1 MEYRSDIS
9 QEVEQLRNAEYGEEV
24 RSAFI
29 SCMEKIHEENESYNN
44 IKTEVAK
51 SAATMKQQVEA
62 IDTKSAEVQKALQ
75 VLTAAISNGK
85 THQTALETATK
96 NGKTQQTNLENVTK
110 SAKTQQTATETATKN
125 GKSQETALQKV
136 VDNAKQIDSAIQT
149 SVSAAN
155 AAAANAN

>member
-1 MEYRSDIS
+1 MADIS

-62 IDTKSAEVQKALQ
+62 INTKSAEVQKALQ
-75 VLTAAISNGK
+75 DLTTAISNGK
-85 THQTALETATK
+85 PSRQLWRPPQRTGKPSRQTL
-96 NGKTQQTNLENVTK
+96 KTSRNRQKPSRLRPRLPQR
-110 SAKTQQTATETATKN
+110 TEKARKRHYR
-125 GKSQETALQKV
+125 KL
-136 VDNAKQIDSAIQT
+136 
-149 SVSAAN
+149 
-155 AAAANAN
+155 

>member
-1 MEYRSDIS
+1 MADIS

-62 IDTKSAEVQKALQ
+62 INTKSAEVQKALQ
-75 VLTAAISNGK
+75 DLTTAISNGK
-85 THQTALETATK
+85 TQQTALETATK

-125 GKSQETALQKV
+125 GKARKRHYRKL
-136 VDNAKQIDSAIQT
+136 
-149 SVSAAN
+149 
-155 AAAANAN
+155 

>member
-1 MEYRSDIS
+1 MADIS

-62 IDTKSAEVQKALQ
+62 INTKSAEVQKALSD
-75 VLTAAISNGK
+75 LATSISNGK
-85 THQTALETATK
+85 NQQTALETATK
-96 NGKTQQTNLENVTK
+96 NGKSQQTNLEN
-110 SAKTQQTATETATKN
+110 ATEKAKN
-125 GKSQETALQKV
+125 SRLRPRLPQRTEKARKRHYRKL
-136 VDNAKQIDSAIQT
+136 
-149 SVSAAN
+149 
-155 AAAANAN
+155 

>member
-1 MEYRSDIS
+1 MADIS

-62 IDTKSAEVQKALQ
+62 INTKSAEVQKAQL
-75 VLTAAISNGK
+75 LSRTGK
-85 THQTALETATK
+85 PSRQLLRPPQRTGKPSRQTL
-96 NGKTQQTNLENVTK
+96 KTSRNRQKPSRLRPRLPQR
-110 SAKTQQTATETATKN
+110 TEKARKRHYR
-125 GKSQETALQKV
+125 KL
-136 VDNAKQIDSAIQT
+136 
-149 SVSAAN
+149 
-155 AAAANAN
+155 